1 MSSPSI
7 DHYSQLKEYLFQ
19 GHNVFLTGPGGVG
32 KSYFIHKLREDF
44 KNMNIVL
51 TSTTGV
57 SSFNLGAQTIHSFS
71 GIGAMK
77 KTDKLETVMK
87 KVKRK
92 LSLAAIHACHVLVI
106 DEISMLGKSY
116 LEMLD
121 KVFRTVRKS
130 DEVMGGIQIIFTGD
144 FLQLPPI
151 DDDFCFE
158 SEVWANLVLKTIH
171 LTKMHRVND
180 PIYTSLLERVRVG
193 KHTPDDNQVLYKRYF
208 AYKEMSEQDEKDDE
222 KDECRILPTFLYSKR
237 MDVDEKN
244 MEELRKNPNEM
255 LIFKPVFVP
264 GKGRQNVNE
273 LSPLYMKVGAQ
284 VMLNVNM
291 DCENGLVNGSRGVVI
306 GYGNDMLDVKFLNG
320 SVLSFNRH
328 EFITEEDGQVMH
340 KIVQFPF
347 ILAYALTIHKVQGCT
362 LDYAVIDIG
371 HSVFESNMSYVALS
385 RVRNLEGLFLKAFQP
400 HKIFCNQ
407 KALSFY
413 ENNH

>member
-1 MSSPSI
+1 MSNS
-7 DHYSQLKEYLFQ
+7 DEYTQLKEYLFQ

-32 KSYFIHKLREDF
+32 KSYFINKLREEF
-44 KNMNIVL
+44 KHINIVL

-77 KTDKLETVMK
+77 KTDKFETILK

-92 LSLAAIHACHVLVI
+92 LSLQAIHSCQVLVI
-106 DEISMLGKSY
+106 DEISMLGKCY
-116 LEMLD
+116 LEMID
-121 KVFRTVRKS
+121 KVFRTIRKK

-158 SEVWANLVLKTIH
+158 SSIWSDLNLKTIH
-171 LTKMHRVND
+171 LKKMYRVND
-180 PIYTSLLERVRVG
+180 PVYSNLLDRVRLG
-193 KHTPDDNQVLYKRYF
+193 KHTPADNQLLFQRYF
-208 AYKEMSEQDEKDDE
+208 AYKEMSEKEEIEKNE
-222 KDECRILPTFLYSKR
+222 KECRILPTFLYSKR
-237 MDVDEKN
+237 IDVNEKN
-244 MEELRKNPNEM
+244 MEELHKNPNEM
-255 LIFKPVFVP
+255 LIFKPHFVP
-264 GKGRQNVNE
+264 GKGKNSIE

-284 VMLNVNM
+284 VMLTVNM

-306 GYGNDMLDVKFLNG
+306 GYANDMLDVKFLNG
-320 SVLSFNRH
+320 SILSFDRH
-328 EFITEEDGQVMH
+328 EFITEEDGQVMY
-340 KIVQFPF
+340 KIIQFPF

-385 RVRNLEGLFLKAFQP
+385 RVRNLDGLFLKAFQP

-407 KALSFY
+407 KALTFY
-413 ENNH
+413 EK

>member
-1 MSSPSI
+1 MQDDVS
-7 DHYSQLKEYLFQ
+7 YTQLKEYLCQ
-19 GHNVFLTGPGGVG
+19 GHNIFLTGPGGVG
-32 KSYFIHKLREDF
+32 KSYYVNKLKDEF
-44 KNMNIVL
+44 KNINIIL

-77 KTDKLETVMK
+77 RSDKLETIMK

-92 LSLAAIHACHVLVI
+92 QSLSSIHSCDVLVI

-121 KVFRTVRKS
+121 NVFRTVRKTS
-130 DEVMGGIQIIFTGD
+130 SVMGGIQIIFTGD

-158 SEVWANLVLKTIH
+158 SPVWDKLQLQTIN

-180 PIYTSLLERVRVG
+180 PVYTSLLERVRVG
-193 KHTPDDNQVLYKRYF
+193 KHTPDDNQILYRRYF
-208 AYKEMSEQDEKDDE
+208 AYKEMTEREEKE

-237 MDVDEKN
+237 LDVNEKN
-244 MEELRKNPNEM
+244 MEELHKNPNEM
-255 LIFKPVFVP
+255 LIFRPSIIP
-264 GKGRQNVNE
+264 GKGKTKDVND
-273 LSPLYMKVGAQ
+273 LQPLYLKVGAQ
-284 VMLNVNM
+284 VMLTVNM
-291 DCENGLVNGSRGVVI
+291 DCDNGLVNGSRGVVI
-306 GYGNDMLDVKFLNG
+306 GYNNEMLDIKFLNG
-320 SVLSFNRH
+320 STLSFTRH
-328 EFITEEDGQVMH
+328 EFVTEEDGQVMY

-371 HSVFESNMSYVALS
+371 YSVFESNMSYVALS
-385 RVRNLEGLFLKAFQP
+385 RVRNLEGLFLKSYQP
-400 HKIFCNQ
+400 HKIFCNK
-407 KALSFY
+407 KALDFY
-413 ENNH
+413 EKNI